1 MVNTSIAATS
11 VIGHRSSILISKEKE
26 DSGIISDNHISKSAN
41 SLFFQI
47 QTQFLLNQPGPQHH
61 HRSI

>member
-26 DSGIISDNHISKSAN
+26 YSGIISDNHISK
-41 SLFFQI
+41 
-47 QTQFLLNQPGPQHH
+47 
-61 HRSI
+61 